1 MFLSIGML
9 KQKYFLA
16 DIFILS
22 AEKQPIKLSW
32 RKIECLLYSTFLLSM
47 FCVLAF
53 AQGKQITGVIKDG
66 TGEPMIGVN
75 VLVKGTTN
83 GTITDFDGKFA
94 ISDVKNS
101 DVLTITYVGYVQQS
115 IPVGNQTTFN
125 IILKEDTETLDE
137 VVVIGYGTVK
147 KRDLTGSVASVSNE
161 TLTANPVSDVSQ
173 ALQGKLAGVSVVS
186 QDGRPG
192 AEVSIRVRGGGSITQ
207 SNDPLFIVDGFPVSS
222 ISDIPADQI
231 ETIDVLKDASST
243 AIYGARGANG
253 VILVTT
259 KGAKTD
265 KLSVTYN
272 GYVQTKAAAKTLD
285 PLSAQDYVK
294 YQWAYADALERTG
307 GAVSA
312 DGVAKYFGLGAA
324 YGNHFADY
332 ANVDV
337 HDWTDDVLRNAIA
350 HTHNLSI
357 SGGSEKTKFVLN
369 VNYLNDEGI
378 KINSGYNRFNTSL
391 KLNQELLKN
400 LKLDVDIRYSED
412 QTTGKESS
420 TNGKGSLL
428 SGAYRWRP
436 IDNPLGDPNA
446 FGGFGLGADNVDA
459 SYGSPVD
466 WTNDVQNIARKQRVR
481 SIAALSWDIIEG
493 LTLRAEVGAGRNW
506 GETKYYESGLTQGHK
521 VAKLTRS
528 EGYNLRNV
536 NTLNYQVQGL
546 SDKHSLSFLLGQET
560 IVSKSNSTEIEGH
573 GYPAGFDFD
582 QAFGMIDQT
591 DKSLAKDKFSNSIGT
606 PDKTVSFFARAN
618 YSLLDRYLLTVTFR
632 ADGSSKFAPNHRWG
646 YFPAGALAWRLSDE
660 SFMEGTRSWLD
671 NLKLRLSYGMA
682 GADNIDAS
690 LWRETWESTTV
701 TFNGQTYSGYK
712 PSGMLSNPDLKWET
726 TISRNIGLDFGFF
739 NNRLSGTIDAYWN
752 TTKDLLMCIPID
764 ETTGYSY
771 QYQNIGQTSNKGI
784 EIALNYDILRTKDF
798 TLGVSATYNYNHNN
812 IDELADN
819 IIAQYGSQWASSAT
833 TPTYDYEFRE
843 GKPVGLIRG
852 YICDGYYTTA
862 DFNYDPAT
870 KTYTL
875 KPGVADL
882 GNQVGN
888 YPSHYNLPEGQKA
901 FPGAVKLRDLDG
913 NGVADTEDV
922 ADLGEITHPH
932 TGGFNLNMTWKDIDF
947 SAGFAWAAGGH
958 VYNVNSLIN
967 MCGNKDTGAGAN
979 KLEFISDCYQIY
991 DIQNGELV
999 PVVEPDALDALN
1011 TGAKYGVPYM
1021 ENGTVL
1027 STFVEDASFL
1037 RLNTLTVGYTFPKA
1051 WTKKIGMQRARVYA
1065 TAGNLFTITGY
1076 SGIDPEV
1083 NADPNKSTT
1092 AANTGNYPLLGM
1104 DYGTYPRARTF
1115 TFGVN
1120 ITF

>member
-1 MFLSIGML
+1 MN
-9 KQKYFLA
+9 
-16 DIFILS
+16 
-22 AEKQPIKLSW
+22 
-32 RKIECLLYSTFLLSM
+32 RLLLLRRVYSTFLLSM

-115 IPVGNQTTFN
+115 IPVGNQTSFN

-337 HDWTDDVLRNAIA
+337 HDWTDDMLRNAIA

-446 FGGFGLGADNVDA
+446 FGGFGLGADNVDT

-506 GETKYYESGLTQGHK
+506 GETKYYENGLTQGHK

-967 MCGNKDTGAGAN
+967 MYGNKDTGAGAN

-991 DIQNGELV
+991 LE
-999 PVVEPDALDALN
+999 
-1011 TGAKYGVPYM
+1011 
-1021 ENGTVL
+1021 
-1027 STFVEDASFL
+1027 F
-1037 RLNTLTVGYTFPKA
+1037 
-1051 WTKKIGMQRARVYA
+1051 
-1065 TAGNLFTITGY
+1065 NL
-1076 SGIDPEV
+1076 
-1083 NADPNKSTT
+1083 
-1092 AANTGNYPLLGM
+1092 
-1104 DYGTYPRARTF
+1104 
-1115 TFGVN
+1115 
-1120 ITF
+1120 

>member
-1 MFLSIGML
+1 MNRLLLL
-9 KQKYFLA
+9 K
-16 DIFILS
+16 
-22 AEKQPIKLSW
+22 
-32 RKIECLLYSTFLLSM
+32 RVYSTFLLSM
-47 FCVLAF
+47 LCVLAF
-53 AQGKQITGVIKDG
+53 AQGKQISVIIKDSA
-66 TGEPMIGVN
+66 GEPMIGVN

-83 GTITDFDGKFA
+83 GTITDFDGKSV
-94 ISDVKNS
+94 IQDVKDS
-101 DVLTITYVGYVQQS
+101 DVLTVTYVGYVSQS
-115 IPVGNQTTFN
+115 IAVGNKSSFN
-125 IILKEDTETLDE
+125 IILKEDTEALDE

-147 KRDLTGSVASVSNE
+147 KRDLTGSVSSVNNE

-222 ISDIPADQI
+222 ISDVPADQI
-231 ETIDVLKDASST
+231 ESIDVLKDASST

-272 GYVQTKAAAKTLD
+272 GYIQTKSAAKTLE
-285 PLSAQDYVK
+285 PLGAQDYVK

-312 DGVAKYFGLGAA
+312 DGVAQYFGLGSA
-324 YGNHFADY
+324 YGNHYADY
-332 ANVDV
+332 ANVGV
-337 HDWTDDVLRNAIA
+337 HDWTDDLLRNAIA

-436 IDNPLGDPNA
+436 IDNPLGDANA
-446 FGGFGLGADNVDA
+446 FGGFGLGADNIDMG
-459 SYGSPVD
+459 YGTPVD
-466 WTNDVQNIARKQRVR
+466 WTNDMQNIARKQRLR
-481 SIAALSWDIIEG
+481 GIAALSWDIIDG
-493 LTLRAEVGAGRNW
+493 LTLRAEVGGGRNW
-506 GETKYYESGLTQGHK
+506 GETKYYENGLTQGHK

-546 SDKHSLSFLLGQET
+546 GDDHDLSFLFGQET

-573 GYPAGFDFD
+573 GYPDGFDFD
-582 QAFGMIDQT
+582 QTFGMIDQT
-591 DKSLAKDKFSNSIGT
+591 DKTLAKDKFSNTIGT

-646 YFPAGALAWRLSDE
+646 YFPAGALAWRISDE
-660 SFMEGTRSWLD
+660 AFMEGTRNWLD

-682 GADNIDAS
+682 GADNIDSS

-701 TFNGQTYSGYK
+701 TFNGQNYSGYK
-712 PSGMLSNPDLKWET
+712 PNGMLSNPDLKWET

-739 NNRLSGTIDAYWN
+739 GNRLSGTIDAYWN

-784 EIALNYDILRTKDF
+784 EIALNYDIVRTKDF
-798 TLGVSATYNYNHNN
+798 TFGISATYNYNHNN

-852 YICDGYYTTA
+852 YICDGFYTTA

-870 KTYTL
+870 QMYTL

-901 FPGAVKLRDLDG
+901 FPGAIKLRDLDG
-913 NGVADTEDV
+913 NGVADTDDV
-922 ADLGEITHPH
+922 TDLGEIAHPH
-932 TGGFNLNMTWKDIDF
+932 TGGVNLNMTWKNIDF
-947 SAGFAWAAGGH
+947 SAGFAWAVGGH

-967 MCGNKDTGAGAN
+967 MYGNKDTGAGAN
-979 KLEFISDCYQIY
+979 KLAFVKDCYQIY

-999 PVVEPDALDALN
+999 PVVDPDALDALN
-1011 TGAKYGVPYM
+1011 AGAKYGVPYM

-1027 STFVEDASFL
+1027 STFVENASFL
-1037 RLNTLTVGYTFPKA
+1037 RLNTLTIGYTFPKA
-1051 WTKKIGMQRARVYA
+1051 WTQKIGMQRARIYA

-1120 ITF
+1120 ISF

>member
-1 MFLSIGML
+1 MNRLLLL
-9 KQKYFLA
+9 K
-16 DIFILS
+16 
-22 AEKQPIKLSW
+22 
-32 RKIECLLYSTFLLSM
+32 RVYSTFLLSM
-47 FCVLAF
+47 LCVLAF
-53 AQGKQITGVIKDG
+53 AQGKQISGIIKDSA
-66 TGEPMIGVN
+66 GEPMIGVN

-83 GTITDFDGKFA
+83 GTITDFDGKFV
-94 ISDVKNS
+94 IQDVKDS
-101 DVLTITYVGYVQQS
+101 DVLTVTYVGYVSQS
-115 IPVGNQTTFN
+115 IAVGNKSSFN
-125 IILKEDTETLDE
+125 IILKEDTEALDE

-147 KRDLTGSVASVSNE
+147 KRDLTGSVSSVNNE

-222 ISDIPADQI
+222 ISDVPADQI
-231 ETIDVLKDASST
+231 ESIDVLKDASST

-265 KLSVTYN
+265 RLSVTYN
-272 GYVQTKAAAKTLD
+272 GYIQTKSAAKTLE
-285 PLSAQDYVK
+285 PLGAQDYVK

-312 DGVAKYFGLGAA
+312 DGVAQYFGLGSA
-324 YGNHFADY
+324 YGNHYADY
-332 ANVDV
+332 ANVGV
-337 HDWTDDVLRNAIA
+337 HDWTDDLLRNAIA

-436 IDNPLGDPNA
+436 IDNPLGDANA
-446 FGGFGLGADNVDA
+446 FGGFGLGADNIDMG
-459 SYGSPVD
+459 YGTPVD
-466 WTNDVQNIARKQRVR
+466 WTNDMQNIARKQRLR
-481 SIAALSWDIIEG
+481 GIAALSWDIIDG
-493 LTLRAEVGAGRNW
+493 LTLRAEVGGGRNW
-506 GETKYYESGLTQGHK
+506 GETKYYENGLTQGHK

-546 SDKHSLSFLLGQET
+546 GDDHDLSFLLGQET

-573 GYPAGFDFD
+573 GYPDGFDFD
-582 QAFGMIDQT
+582 QTFGMIDQT
-591 DKSLAKDKFSNSIGT
+591 DKTLAKDKFSNTIGT

-646 YFPAGALAWRLSDE
+646 YFPAGALAWRISDE
-660 SFMEGTRSWLD
+660 AFMEGTRNWLD

-682 GADNIDAS
+682 GADNIDSS

-701 TFNGQTYSGYK
+701 TFNGQNYSGYK
-712 PSGMLSNPDLKWET
+712 PNGMLSNPDLKWET

-739 NNRLSGTIDAYWN
+739 SNRLSGTIDAYWN

-784 EIALNYDILRTKDF
+784 EIALNYDIVRTKDF
-798 TLGVSATYNYNHNN
+798 TFGISATYNYNHNN

-852 YICDGYYTTA
+852 YICDGFYTTA

-870 KTYTL
+870 QMYTL

-901 FPGAVKLRDLDG
+901 FPGAIKLRDLDG
-913 NGVADTEDV
+913 NGVADTDDV
-922 ADLGEITHPH
+922 TDLGEIAHPH
-932 TGGFNLNMTWKDIDF
+932 TGGVNLNMTWKNIDF

-967 MCGNKDTGAGAN
+967 MYGNKDTGAGAN
-979 KLEFISDCYQIY
+979 KLAFVKDCYQIY

-999 PVVEPDALDALN
+999 PVVDPDALDALN
-1011 TGAKYGVPYM
+1011 AGAKYGVPYM

-1027 STFVEDASFL
+1027 STFVENASFL
-1037 RLNTLTVGYTFPKA
+1037 RLNTLTIGYTFPKA
-1051 WTKKIGMQRARVYA
+1051 WTQKIGMQRARIYA

-1092 AANTGNYPLLGM
+1092 AANTGYVSNFIM
-1104 DYGTYPRARTF
+1104 
-1115 TFGVN
+1115 
-1120 ITF
+1120 

>member
-1 MFLSIGML
+1 MN
-9 KQKYFLA
+9 
-16 DIFILS
+16 
-22 AEKQPIKLSW
+22 
-32 RKIECLLYSTFLLSM
+32 RLLLLRRVYSTFLLSM

-53 AQGKQITGVIKDG
+53 AQGKQIIGVIKDG

-173 ALQGKLAGVSVVS
+173 ALQGKLAGVSVTS

-294 YQWAYADALERTG
+294 YQWAYADALSG
-307 GAVSA
+307 NG

-337 HDWTDDVLRNAIA
+337 HDWTDDMLRNAIA

-446 FGGFGLGADNVDA
+446 LSGFAMGADNIDA
-459 SYGSPVD
+459 AYGSPVD

-506 GETKYYESGLTQGHK
+506 GETKYYENGLTQGHK

-632 ADGSSKFAPNHRWG
+632 ADGSSRFAPNHRWG

-819 IIAQYGSQWASSAT
+819 IIAQYGSQWASNST

-843 GKPVGLIRG
+843 GKSVGLIRG

-870 KTYTL
+870 QMYTL

-882 GNQVGN
+882 GTQVGN
-888 YPSHYNLPEGQKA
+888 YPNHYNLPEGQVA
-901 FPGAVKLRDLDG
+901 FPGAIKLRDLDG
-913 NGVADTEDV
+913 NGVAGTEDV

-967 MCGNKDTGAGAN
+967 MYGQKDIALGAN

-999 PVVEPDALDALN
+999 RVVEPDALDALN

-1037 RLNTLTVGYTFPKA
+1037 RLNTLTIGYTFPKA

>member
-1 MFLSIGML
+1 MN
-9 KQKYFLA
+9 
-16 DIFILS
+16 
-22 AEKQPIKLSW
+22 
-32 RKIECLLYSTFLLSM
+32 RLLLLRRVYSTFLLSM

-115 IPVGNQTTFN
+115 IPVGNQTSFN

-337 HDWTDDVLRNAIA
+337 HDWTDDMLRNAIA

-446 FGGFGLGADNVDA
+446 FGGFGLGADNVDT

-506 GETKYYESGLTQGHK
+506 GETKYYENGLTQGHK

-913 NGVADTEDV
+913 NGNGVADTEDV

-947 SAGFAWAAGGH
+947 SAGFAWAVGGH

-967 MCGNKDTGAGAN
+967 MYGNKDTGAGAN

>member
-1 MFLSIGML
+1 MN
-9 KQKYFLA
+9 
-16 DIFILS
+16 
-22 AEKQPIKLSW
+22 
-32 RKIECLLYSTFLLSM
+32 RLLLLRRVYSTFLLSM

-294 YQWAYADALERTG
+294 YQWAYADALSG
-307 GAVSA
+307 NG

-337 HDWTDDVLRNAIA
+337 HDWTDDMLRNAIA

-446 FGGFGLGADNVDA
+446 LSGFAMGADNIDA
-459 SYGSPVD
+459 AYGSPVD

-506 GETKYYESGLTQGHK
+506 GETKYYENGLTQGHK

-632 ADGSSKFAPNHRWG
+632 TDGSSKFAPNHRWG

-819 IIAQYGSQWASSAT
+819 IIAQYGSQWASNST

-843 GKPVGLIRG
+843 GKSVGLIRG

-870 KTYTL
+870 QMYTL

-882 GNQVGN
+882 GTQVGN
-888 YPSHYNLPEGQKA
+888 YPNHYNLPEGQVA
-901 FPGAVKLRDLDG
+901 FPGAIKLRDLDG
-913 NGVADTEDV
+913 NGVAGTEDV

-967 MCGNKDTGAGAN
+967 MYGQKDIALGAN

-999 PVVEPDALDALN
+999 RVVEPDALDALN

-1037 RLNTLTVGYTFPKA
+1037 RLNTLTIGYTFPKA

>member
-1 MFLSIGML
+1 MN
-9 KQKYFLA
+9 
-16 DIFILS
+16 
-22 AEKQPIKLSW
+22 
-32 RKIECLLYSTFLLSM
+32 RLLLLRRVYSTFLLSM

-115 IPVGNQTTFN
+115 IPVGNQTSFN

-173 ALQGKLAGVSVVS
+173 ALQGKLAGVSVTS

-294 YQWAYADALERTG
+294 YQWAYADALSG
-307 GAVSA
+307 NG

-337 HDWTDDVLRNAIA
+337 HDWTDDMLRNAIA

-967 MCGNKDTGAGAN
+967 MYGNKDTGAGAN

>member
-1 MFLSIGML
+1 
-9 KQKYFLA
+9 
-16 DIFILS
+16 
-22 AEKQPIKLSW
+22 
-32 RKIECLLYSTFLLSM
+32 M

-115 IPVGNQTTFN
+115 IPVGNQTSFN

-294 YQWAYADALERTG
+294 YQWAYADALSG
-307 GAVSA
+307 NG

-337 HDWTDDVLRNAIA
+337 HDWTDDMLRNAIA

-446 FGGFGLGADNVDA
+446 LSGFAMGADNIDA
-459 SYGSPVD
+459 AYGSPVD

-506 GETKYYESGLTQGHK
+506 GETKYYENGLTQGHK

-819 IIAQYGSQWASSAT
+819 IIAQYGSQWASNST

-843 GKPVGLIRG
+843 GKSVGLIRG

-870 KTYTL
+870 QMYTL

-882 GNQVGN
+882 GTQVGN
-888 YPSHYNLPEGQKA
+888 YPNHYNLPEGQVA
-901 FPGAVKLRDLDG
+901 FPGAIKLRDLDG
-913 NGVADTEDV
+913 NGVAGTEDV

-967 MCGNKDTGAGAN
+967 MYGQKDIALGAN

-999 PVVEPDALDALN
+999 RVVEPDALDALN

-1037 RLNTLTVGYTFPKA
+1037 RLNTLTIGYTFPKA

>member
-1 MFLSIGML
+1 MN
-9 KQKYFLA
+9 
-16 DIFILS
+16 
-22 AEKQPIKLSW
+22 
-32 RKIECLLYSTFLLSM
+32 RLLLLRRVYSTFLLSM

-967 MCGNKDTGAGAN
+967 MYGNKDTV
-979 KLEFISDCYQIY
+979 Q
-991 DIQNGELV
+991 V
-999 PVVEPDALDALN
+999 PINWSSSAIVIKSMIFRMVNWFLLLN
-1011 TGAKYGVPYM
+1011 RM
-1021 ENGTVL
+1021 H
-1027 STFVEDASFL
+1027 
-1037 RLNTLTVGYTFPKA
+1037 
-1051 WTKKIGMQRARVYA
+1051 WMH
-1065 TAGNLFTITGY
+1065 
-1076 SGIDPEV
+1076 
-1083 NADPNKSTT
+1083 
-1092 AANTGNYPLLGM
+1092 
-1104 DYGTYPRARTF
+1104 
-1115 TFGVN
+1115 
-1120 ITF
+1120 

>member
-1 MFLSIGML
+1 MN
-9 KQKYFLA
+9 
-16 DIFILS
+16 
-22 AEKQPIKLSW
+22 
-32 RKIECLLYSTFLLSM
+32 RLLLLRRVYSTFLLSM

-115 IPVGNQTTFN
+115 IPVGNQTSFN

-337 HDWTDDVLRNAIA
+337 HDWTDDMLRNAIA

-357 SGGSEKTKFVLN
+357 SGGSETKFVLN

-446 FGGFGLGADNVDA
+446 FGGFGLGADNVDT

-506 GETKYYESGLTQGHK
+506 GETKYYENGLTQGHK

-967 MCGNKDTGAGAN
+967 MYGNKDTGAGAN

>member
-1 MFLSIGML
+1 MN
-9 KQKYFLA
+9 
-16 DIFILS
+16 
-22 AEKQPIKLSW
+22 
-32 RKIECLLYSTFLLSM
+32 RLLLLRRVYSTFLLSM

-115 IPVGNQTTFN
+115 IPVGNQTSFN

-337 HDWTDDVLRNAIA
+337 HDWTDDMLRNAIA

-446 FGGFGLGADNVDA
+446 FGGFGLGADNVDT

-506 GETKYYESGLTQGHK
+506 GETKYYENGLTQGHK

-967 MCGNKDTGAGAN
+967 MYGNKDTGAGAVS
-979 KLEFISDCYQIY
+979 IRT
-991 DIQNGELV
+991 
-999 PVVEPDALDALN
+999 N
-1011 TGAKYGVPYM
+1011 T
-1021 ENGTVL
+1021 
-1027 STFVEDASFL
+1027 SF
-1037 RLNTLTVGYTFPKA
+1037 TL
-1051 WTKKIGMQRARVYA
+1051 
-1065 TAGNLFTITGY
+1065 
-1076 SGIDPEV
+1076 
-1083 NADPNKSTT
+1083 
-1092 AANTGNYPLLGM
+1092 
-1104 DYGTYPRARTF
+1104 
-1115 TFGVN
+1115 
-1120 ITF
+1120 

>member
-1 MFLSIGML
+1 MN
-9 KQKYFLA
+9 
-16 DIFILS
+16 
-22 AEKQPIKLSW
+22 
-32 RKIECLLYSTFLLSM
+32 RLLLLRRVYSTFLLSM

-115 IPVGNQTTFN
+115 IPVGNQTSFN

-337 HDWTDDVLRNAIA
+337 HDWTDDMLRNAIA

-446 FGGFGLGADNVDA
+446 FGGFGLGADNVDT

-506 GETKYYESGLTQGHK
+506 GETKYYENGLTQGHK

-798 TLGVSATYNYNHNN
+798 TLGVSAAYNYNHNN

-967 MCGNKDTGAGAN
+967 MYGNKDTGAGAN

>member
-1 MFLSIGML
+1 MN
-9 KQKYFLA
+9 
-16 DIFILS
+16 
-22 AEKQPIKLSW
+22 
-32 RKIECLLYSTFLLSM
+32 RLLLLRRVYSTFLLSM

-115 IPVGNQTTFN
+115 IPVGNQTSFN

-294 YQWAYADALERTG
+294 YQWAYADALSG
-307 GAVSA
+307 NS

-337 HDWTDDVLRNAIA
+337 HDWTDDMLRNAIA
-350 HTHNLSI
+350 HTHNLSV

-446 FGGFGLGADNVDA
+446 FGGFGLGADNVDT

-506 GETKYYESGLTQGHK
+506 GETKYYENGLTQGHK

-819 IIAQYGSQWASSAT
+819 IIAQYGSQWASNST

-843 GKPVGLIRG
+843 GKSVGLIRG

-870 KTYTL
+870 QMYTL

-882 GNQVGN
+882 GTQVGN
-888 YPSHYNLPEGQKA
+888 YPNHYNLPEGQVA
-901 FPGAVKLRDLDG
+901 FPGAIKLRDLDG
-913 NGVADTEDV
+913 NGVAGTEDV

-967 MCGNKDTGAGAN
+967 MYGNKDTGAGAN

>member
-1 MFLSIGML
+1 MN
-9 KQKYFLA
+9 
-16 DIFILS
+16 
-22 AEKQPIKLSW
+22 
-32 RKIECLLYSTFLLSM
+32 RLLLLRRVYSTFLLSM

-115 IPVGNQTTFN
+115 IPVGNQTSFN

-337 HDWTDDVLRNAIA
+337 HDWTDDMLRNAIA

-446 FGGFGLGADNVDA
+446 FGGFGLGADNVDT

-506 GETKYYESGLTQGHK
+506 GETKYYENGLTQGHK

-701 TFNGQTYSGYK
+701 TFNGQTYR
-712 PSGMLSNPDLKWET
+712 
-726 TISRNIGLDFGFF
+726 I
-739 NNRLSGTIDAYWN
+739 
-752 TTKDLLMCIPID
+752 
-764 ETTGYSY
+764 
-771 QYQNIGQTSNKGI
+771 
-784 EIALNYDILRTKDF
+784 
-798 TLGVSATYNYNHNN
+798 
-812 IDELADN
+812 
-819 IIAQYGSQWASSAT
+819 
-833 TPTYDYEFRE
+833 
-843 GKPVGLIRG
+843 
-852 YICDGYYTTA
+852 
-862 DFNYDPAT
+862 
-870 KTYTL
+870 
-875 KPGVADL
+875 
-882 GNQVGN
+882 
-888 YPSHYNLPEGQKA
+888 
-901 FPGAVKLRDLDG
+901 
-913 NGVADTEDV
+913 
-922 ADLGEITHPH
+922 
-932 TGGFNLNMTWKDIDF
+932 
-947 SAGFAWAAGGH
+947 
-958 VYNVNSLIN
+958 
-967 MCGNKDTGAGAN
+967 
-979 KLEFISDCYQIY
+979 
-991 DIQNGELV
+991 
-999 PVVEPDALDALN
+999 
-1011 TGAKYGVPYM
+1011 
-1021 ENGTVL
+1021 
-1027 STFVEDASFL
+1027 
-1037 RLNTLTVGYTFPKA
+1037 
-1051 WTKKIGMQRARVYA
+1051 
-1065 TAGNLFTITGY
+1065 
-1076 SGIDPEV
+1076 
-1083 NADPNKSTT
+1083 
-1092 AANTGNYPLLGM
+1092 
-1104 DYGTYPRARTF
+1104 
-1115 TFGVN
+1115 
-1120 ITF
+1120 

>member
-1 MFLSIGML
+1 MN
-9 KQKYFLA
+9 
-16 DIFILS
+16 
-22 AEKQPIKLSW
+22 
-32 RKIECLLYSTFLLSM
+32 RLLLLRRVYSTFLLSM

-101 DVLTITYVGYVQQS
+101 DVLTITYVGYVTQS
-115 IPVGNQTTFN
+115 IPVGNQTSFN

-272 GYVQTKAAAKTLD
+272 GYVQTKAAAKTLT
-285 PLSAQDYVK
+285 PMSAQDYVK
-294 YQWAYADALERTG
+294 YQWAYADALSG
-307 GAVSA
+307 NG

-337 HDWTDDVLRNAIA
+337 HDWTDDMLRNAIA

-446 FGGFGLGADNVDA
+446 LSGFAMGADNIDA
-459 SYGSPVD
+459 AYGSPVD

-506 GETKYYESGLTQGHK
+506 GETKYYENGLTNGHK

-546 SDKHSLSFLLGQET
+546 SDKHSLSFLLGQES

-739 NNRLSGTIDAYWN
+739 NNRLSGTIDVYWN

-819 IIAQYGSQWASSAT
+819 IIAQYGSQWASNST

-843 GKPVGLIRG
+843 GKSVGLIRG
-852 YICDGYYTTA
+852 YVCDGYYTTA

-870 KTYTL
+870 QMYTL

-882 GNQVGN
+882 GTQVGSYYN
-888 YPSHYNLPEGQKA
+888 HYNLPEGQVA
-901 FPGAVKLRDLDG
+901 FPGAIKLRDLDG
-913 NGVADTEDV
+913 NGIAGTEDV
-922 ADLGEITHPH
+922 TDLGEITHPH

-967 MCGNKDTGAGAN
+967 MYGQKDIALGAN

-999 PVVEPDALDALN
+999 PVVDPDALDALN
-1011 TGAKYGVPYM
+1011 AGAKYGVPYM

-1083 NADPNKSTT
+1083 NADPEKSTT
-1092 AANTGNYPLLGM
+1092 SANTGKYPLLGM

-1120 ITF
+1120 IAF

>member
-1 MFLSIGML
+1 MN
-9 KQKYFLA
+9 
-16 DIFILS
+16 
-22 AEKQPIKLSW
+22 
-32 RKIECLLYSTFLLSM
+32 RLLLLRRVYSTFLLSM

-115 IPVGNQTTFN
+115 IPVGNQTSFN

-173 ALQGKLAGVSVVS
+173 ALQGKLVGVSVTS

-294 YQWAYADALERTG
+294 YQWAYADALSG
-307 GAVSA
+307 NG

-337 HDWTDDVLRNAIA
+337 HDWTDDMLRNAIA

-446 FGGFGLGADNVDA
+446 LSGFAMGADNIDA
-459 SYGSPVD
+459 AYGSPVD

-506 GETKYYESGLTQGHK
+506 GETKYYENGLTQGHK

-819 IIAQYGSQWASSAT
+819 IIAQYGSQWASNST

-843 GKPVGLIRG
+843 GKSVGLIRG

-870 KTYTL
+870 QMYTL

-882 GNQVGN
+882 GTQVGN
-888 YPSHYNLPEGQKA
+888 YPNHYNLPEGQVA
-901 FPGAVKLRDLDG
+901 FPGAIKLRDLDG
-913 NGVADTEDV
+913 NGVAGTEDV

-967 MCGNKDTGAGAN
+967 MYGQKDIALGAN

-999 PVVEPDALDALN
+999 RVVEPDALDALN

-1037 RLNTLTVGYTFPKA
+1037 RLNTLTIGYTFPKA

>member
-1 MFLSIGML
+1 MNRLLLL
-9 KQKYFLA
+9 K
-16 DIFILS
+16 
-22 AEKQPIKLSW
+22 
-32 RKIECLLYSTFLLSM
+32 RVYSTFLLSM
-47 FCVLAF
+47 LCVLAF
-53 AQGKQITGVIKDG
+53 AQGKQISGIIKDSA
-66 TGEPMIGVN
+66 GEPMIGVN

-83 GTITDFDGKFA
+83 GTITDFDGKFV
-94 ISDVKNS
+94 IQDVKDS
-101 DVLTITYVGYVQQS
+101 DVLTVTYVGYVSQS
-115 IPVGNQTTFN
+115 IAVGNKSSFN
-125 IILKEDTETLDE
+125 IILKEDTEALDE

-147 KRDLTGSVASVSNE
+147 KRDLTGSVSSVNNE

-222 ISDIPADQI
+222 ISDVPADQI
-231 ETIDVLKDASST
+231 ESIDVLKDASST

-272 GYVQTKAAAKTLD
+272 GYIQTKSAAKTLE
-285 PLSAQDYVK
+285 PLGAQDYVK

-312 DGVAKYFGLGAA
+312 DGVAQYFGLGSA
-324 YGNHFADY
+324 YGNHYADY
-332 ANVDV
+332 ANVGV
-337 HDWTDDVLRNAIA
+337 HDWTDDLLRNAIA

-436 IDNPLGDPNA
+436 IDNPLGDANA
-446 FGGFGLGADNVDA
+446 FGGFGLGADNIDIG
-459 SYGSPVD
+459 YGTPVD
-466 WTNDVQNIARKQRVR
+466 WTNDMQNIARKQRLR
-481 SIAALSWDIIEG
+481 GIAALSWDIIDG
-493 LTLRAEVGAGRNW
+493 LTLRAEVGGGRNW
-506 GETKYYESGLTQGHK
+506 GETKYYENGLTQGHK

-546 SDKHSLSFLLGQET
+546 GDDHDLSFLLGQET

-573 GYPAGFDFD
+573 GYPDGFDFD
-582 QAFGMIDQT
+582 QTFGMIDQT
-591 DKSLAKDKFSNSIGT
+591 DKTLAKDKFSNTIGT

-646 YFPAGALAWRLSDE
+646 YFPAGALAWRISDE
-660 SFMEGTRSWLD
+660 AFMEGTRNWLD

-682 GADNIDAS
+682 GADNIDSS

-701 TFNGQTYSGYK
+701 TFNGQNYSGYK
-712 PSGMLSNPDLKWET
+712 PNGMLSNPDLKWET

-739 NNRLSGTIDAYWN
+739 GNRLSGTIDAYWN

-784 EIALNYDILRTKDF
+784 EIALNYDIVRTKDF
-798 TLGVSATYNYNHNN
+798 TFGISATYNYNHNN

-852 YICDGYYTTA
+852 YICDGFYTTA

-870 KTYTL
+870 QMYTL

-901 FPGAVKLRDLDG
+901 FPGAIKLRDLDG
-913 NGVADTEDV
+913 NGVADTDDV
-922 ADLGEITHPH
+922 TDLGEIAHPH
-932 TGGFNLNMTWKDIDF
+932 TGGVNLNMTWKNIDF

-967 MCGNKDTGAGAN
+967 MYGNKDTGAGAN
-979 KLEFISDCYQIY
+979 KLAFVKDCYQIY

-999 PVVEPDALDALN
+999 PVVDPDALDALN
-1011 TGAKYGVPYM
+1011 AGAKYGVPYM

-1027 STFVEDASFL
+1027 STFVENASFL
-1037 RLNTLTVGYTFPKA
+1037 RLNTLTIGYTFPKA
-1051 WTKKIGMQRARVYA
+1051 WTQKIGMQRARIYA

-1120 ITF
+1120 ISF

>member
-1 MFLSIGML
+1 MN
-9 KQKYFLA
+9 
-16 DIFILS
+16 
-22 AEKQPIKLSW
+22 
-32 RKIECLLYSTFLLSM
+32 RLLLLRRVYSTFLLSM

-115 IPVGNQTTFN
+115 IPVGNQTSFN

-332 ANVDV
+332 ANVGV
-337 HDWTDDVLRNAIA
+337 HDWTDDMLRNAIA

-446 FGGFGLGADNVDA
+446 FGGFGLGADNVDT

-506 GETKYYESGLTQGHK
+506 GETKYYENGLTQGHK

-712 PSGMLSNPDLKWET
+712 PNGMLSNPDLKWET

-901 FPGAVKLRDLDG
+901 FPGAVKLRDLG

-967 MCGNKDTGAGAN
+967 MYGNKDTGAGAN

>member
-1 MFLSIGML
+1 MN
-9 KQKYFLA
+9 
-16 DIFILS
+16 
-22 AEKQPIKLSW
+22 
-32 RKIECLLYSTFLLSM
+32 RLLLLRRVYSTFLLSM

-53 AQGKQITGVIKDG
+53 AQGKQITGVIKDS

-101 DVLTITYVGYVQQS
+101 DVLTITYVGYVTQS
-115 IPVGNQTTFN
+115 IPVGNQTSFN

-147 KRDLTGSVASVSNE
+147 KRDLTGSVASVNNE
-161 TLTANPVSDVSQ
+161 TLTSNPVSDVSQ

-272 GYVQTKAAAKTLD
+272 GYVQTKAAAKTLT
-285 PLSAQDYVK
+285 PMSAQDYVK
-294 YQWAYADALERTG
+294 YQWAYADALSG
-307 GAVSA
+307 NG

-337 HDWTDDVLRNAIA
+337 HDWTDDMLRNAIA

-446 FGGFGLGADNVDA
+446 FGGFGLGADNVDT

-506 GETKYYESGLTQGHK
+506 GETKYYENGLTQGHK

-546 SDKHSLSFLLGQET
+546 SDKHSLSFLLGQES

-739 NNRLSGTIDAYWN
+739 NNRLSGTIDVYWN

-819 IIAQYGSQWASSAT
+819 IIAQYGSQWASNST

-843 GKPVGLIRG
+843 GKSVGLIRG
-852 YICDGYYTTA
+852 YVCDGYYTTA

-870 KTYTL
+870 QMYTL

-882 GNQVGN
+882 GTQVGSYYN
-888 YPSHYNLPEGQKA
+888 HYNLPEGQVA
-901 FPGAVKLRDLDG
+901 FPGAIKLRDLDG
-913 NGVADTEDV
+913 NGIAGTEDV
-922 ADLGEITHPH
+922 TDLGEITHPH

-967 MCGNKDTGAGAN
+967 MYGNKDTGAGAN

-1051 WTKKIGMQRARVYA
+1051 WTKKVGMQRVRVYA

-1083 NADPNKSTT
+1083 NADPEKSTT
-1092 AANTGNYPLLGM
+1092 SANTGKYPLLGM

-1120 ITF
+1120 IAF

>member
-1 MFLSIGML
+1 MNRLV
-9 KQKYFLA
+9 
-16 DIFILS
+16 
-22 AEKQPIKLSW
+22 
-32 RKIECLLYSTFLLSM
+32 LLRRVYSTFLLSM

-324 YGNHFADY
+324 YGNHFVDY

-506 GETKYYESGLTQGHK
+506 GETKYYENGLTQGHK

-967 MCGNKDTGAGAN
+967 MYGNKDTGAGAN

>member
-1 MFLSIGML
+1 MN
-9 KQKYFLA
+9 
-16 DIFILS
+16 
-22 AEKQPIKLSW
+22 
-32 RKIECLLYSTFLLSM
+32 RLLLLRRVYSTFLLSM

-115 IPVGNQTTFN
+115 IPVGNQTSFN

-173 ALQGKLAGVSVVS
+173 ALQGKLAGVSVTS

-294 YQWAYADALERTG
+294 YQWAYADALSG
-307 GAVSA
+307 NG

-337 HDWTDDVLRNAIA
+337 HDWTDDMLRNAIA

-446 FGGFGLGADNVDA
+446 LSGFAMGADNIDA
-459 SYGSPVD
+459 AYGSPVD

-506 GETKYYESGLTQGHK
+506 GETKYYENGLTQGHK

-819 IIAQYGSQWASSAT
+819 IIAQYGSQWASNST

-843 GKPVGLIRG
+843 GKSVGLIRG

-870 KTYTL
+870 QMYTL

-882 GNQVGN
+882 GTQVGN
-888 YPSHYNLPEGQKA
+888 YPNHYNLPEGQVA
-901 FPGAVKLRDLDG
+901 FPGAIKLRDLDG
-913 NGVADTEDV
+913 NGVAGTEDV

-932 TGGFNLNMTWKDIDF
+932 TGGFNLNMTWKDIDL
-947 SAGFAWAAGGH
+947 SAGFAWAAGGN

-967 MCGNKDTGAGAN
+967 MYGQKDIALGAN

-999 PVVEPDALDALN
+999 RVVEPDALDALN

-1037 RLNTLTVGYTFPKA
+1037 RLNTLTIGYTFPKA

>member
-1 MFLSIGML
+1 MNRLLLL
-9 KQKYFLA
+9 K
-16 DIFILS
+16 
-22 AEKQPIKLSW
+22 
-32 RKIECLLYSTFLLSM
+32 RVYSTFLLSM
-47 FCVLAF
+47 LCVLAF
-53 AQGKQITGVIKDG
+53 AQGKQISGIIKDSA
-66 TGEPMIGVN
+66 GEPMIGVN

-83 GTITDFDGKFA
+83 GTITDFDGKFV
-94 ISDVKNS
+94 IQDVKDS
-101 DVLTITYVGYVQQS
+101 DVLTVTYVGYVSQS
-115 IPVGNQTTFN
+115 IAVGNKSSFN
-125 IILKEDTETLDE
+125 IILKEDTEALDE

-147 KRDLTGSVASVSNE
+147 KRDLTGSVSSVNNE

-222 ISDIPADQI
+222 ISDVPADQI
-231 ETIDVLKDASST
+231 ESIDVLKDASST

-265 KLSVTYN
+265 RLSVTYN
-272 GYVQTKAAAKTLD
+272 GYIQTKSAAKTLE
-285 PLSAQDYVK
+285 PLGAQDYVK

-312 DGVAKYFGLGAA
+312 DGVAQYFGLGSA
-324 YGNHFADY
+324 YGNHYADY
-332 ANVDV
+332 ANVGV
-337 HDWTDDVLRNAIA
+337 HDWTDDLLRNAIA

-436 IDNPLGDPNA
+436 IDNPLGDANA
-446 FGGFGLGADNVDA
+446 FGGFGLGADNIDMG
-459 SYGSPVD
+459 YGTPVD
-466 WTNDVQNIARKQRVR
+466 WTNDMQNIARKQRLR
-481 SIAALSWDIIEG
+481 GIAALSWDIIDG
-493 LTLRAEVGAGRNW
+493 LTLRAEVGGGRNW
-506 GETKYYESGLTQGHK
+506 GETKYYENGLTQGHK

-546 SDKHSLSFLLGQET
+546 GDDHDLSFLLGQET

-573 GYPAGFDFD
+573 GYPDGFDFD
-582 QAFGMIDQT
+582 QTFGMIDQT
-591 DKSLAKDKFSNSIGT
+591 DKTLAKDKFSNTIGT

-646 YFPAGALAWRLSDE
+646 YFPAGALAWRISDE
-660 SFMEGTRSWLD
+660 AFMEGTRNWLD

-682 GADNIDAS
+682 GADNIDSS

-701 TFNGQTYSGYK
+701 TFNGQNYSGYK
-712 PSGMLSNPDLKWET
+712 PNGMLSNPDLKWET

-739 NNRLSGTIDAYWN
+739 GNRLSGTIDAYWN

-784 EIALNYDILRTKDF
+784 EIALNYDIVRTKDF
-798 TLGVSATYNYNHNN
+798 TFGISATYNYNHNN

-819 IIAQYGSQWASSAT
+819 IIAQYGSQWASTST
-833 TPTYDYEFRE
+833 TPNYDYEFRE

-852 YICDGYYTTA
+852 YICDGFYTTA

-870 KTYTL
+870 QMYTL

-901 FPGAVKLRDLDG
+901 FPGAIKLRDLDG
-913 NGVADTEDV
+913 NGVADTDDV

-932 TGGFNLNMTWKDIDF
+932 TGGVNLNMTWKNIDF

-967 MCGNKDTGAGAN
+967 MYGNKDTGAGAN
-979 KLEFISDCYQIY
+979 KLAFVKDCYQIY

-999 PVVEPDALDALN
+999 PVVDPDALDALN
-1011 TGAKYGVPYM
+1011 AGAKYGVPYM

-1037 RLNTLTVGYTFPKA
+1037 RLNTLTIGYTFPKA
-1051 WTKKIGMQRARVYA
+1051 WTQKIGMQRARIYA

-1083 NADPNKSTT
+1083 NADPEKSTT
-1092 AANTGNYPLLGM
+1092 YANTGNYPLLGM

-1120 ITF
+1120 IAF

>member
-1 MFLSIGML
+1 MN
-9 KQKYFLA
+9 
-16 DIFILS
+16 
-22 AEKQPIKLSW
+22 
-32 RKIECLLYSTFLLSM
+32 RLLLLRRVYSTFLLSM

-332 ANVDV
+332 ANVGV

-560 IVSKSNSTEIEGH
+560 IVSKITNSTEIEGH

-967 MCGNKDTGAGAN
+967 MYGNKDTGAGAN

>member
-1 MFLSIGML
+1 
-9 KQKYFLA
+9 
-16 DIFILS
+16 
-22 AEKQPIKLSW
+22 
-32 RKIECLLYSTFLLSM
+32 M

-294 YQWAYADALERTG
+294 YQWAYADALSG
-307 GAVSA
+307 NG

-337 HDWTDDVLRNAIA
+337 HDWTDDMLRNAIA

-446 FGGFGLGADNVDA
+446 LSGFAMGADNIDA
-459 SYGSPVD
+459 AYGSPVD

-506 GETKYYESGLTQGHK
+506 GETKYYENGLTQGHK

-819 IIAQYGSQWASSAT
+819 IIAQYGSQWASNST

-843 GKPVGLIRG
+843 GKSVGLIRG

-870 KTYTL
+870 QMYTL

-882 GNQVGN
+882 GTQVGN
-888 YPSHYNLPEGQKA
+888 YPNHYNLPEGQVA
-901 FPGAVKLRDLDG
+901 FPGAIKLRDLDG
-913 NGVADTEDV
+913 NGVAGTEDV

-967 MCGNKDTGAGAN
+967 MYGQKDIALGAN

-999 PVVEPDALDALN
+999 RVVEPDALDALN

-1037 RLNTLTVGYTFPKA
+1037 RLNTLTIGYTFPKA

>member
-1 MFLSIGML
+1 MN
-9 KQKYFLA
+9 
-16 DIFILS
+16 
-22 AEKQPIKLSW
+22 
-32 RKIECLLYSTFLLSM
+32 RLLLLRRVYSTFLLSM

-115 IPVGNQTTFN
+115 IPVGNQTSFN

-337 HDWTDDVLRNAIA
+337 HDWTDDMLRNAIA

-446 FGGFGLGADNVDA
+446 FGGFGLGADNVDT

-506 GETKYYESGLTQGHK
+506 GETKYYENGLTQGHK

-819 IIAQYGSQWASSAT
+819 IIAQYGSQWASNAT

-967 MCGNKDTGAGAN
+967 MYGNKDTGAGAN

-1011 TGAKYGVPYM
+1011 TVLNMVFLIWK
-1021 ENGTVL
+1021 TVQFYL
-1027 STFVEDASFL
+1027 H
-1037 RLNTLTVGYTFPKA
+1037 
-1051 WTKKIGMQRARVYA
+1051 
-1065 TAGNLFTITGY
+1065 
-1076 SGIDPEV
+1076 
-1083 NADPNKSTT
+1083 
-1092 AANTGNYPLLGM
+1092 LLKM
-1104 DYGTYPRARTF
+1104 LHSY
-1115 TFGVN
+1115 V
-1120 ITF
+1120 

>member
-1 MFLSIGML
+1 MN
-9 KQKYFLA
+9 
-16 DIFILS
+16 
-22 AEKQPIKLSW
+22 
-32 RKIECLLYSTFLLSM
+32 RLLLLRRVYSTFLLSM

-115 IPVGNQTTFN
+115 IPVGNQTSFN

-173 ALQGKLAGVSVVS
+173 ALQGKLAGVSVTS

-285 PLSAQDYVK
+285 PLSVQDYVK
-294 YQWAYADALERTG
+294 YQWAYADALSG
-307 GAVSA
+307 NG

-337 HDWTDDVLRNAIA
+337 HDWTDDMLRNAIA

-446 FGGFGLGADNVDA
+446 LSGFAMGADNIDA
-459 SYGSPVD
+459 AYGSPVD

-506 GETKYYESGLTQGHK
+506 GETKYYENGLTQGHK

-819 IIAQYGSQWASSAT
+819 IIAQYGSQWASNST

-843 GKPVGLIRG
+843 GKSVGLIRG

-870 KTYTL
+870 QMYTL

-882 GNQVGN
+882 GTQVGN
-888 YPSHYNLPEGQKA
+888 YPNHYNLPEGQVA
-901 FPGAVKLRDLDG
+901 FPGAIKLRDLDG
-913 NGVADTEDV
+913 NGVAGTEDV

-967 MCGNKDTGAGAN
+967 MYGQKDIALGAN

-999 PVVEPDALDALN
+999 RVVEPDALDALN

-1037 RLNTLTVGYTFPKA
+1037 RLNTLTIGYTFPKA

>member
-1 MFLSIGML
+1 MN
-9 KQKYFLA
+9 
-16 DIFILS
+16 
-22 AEKQPIKLSW
+22 
-32 RKIECLLYSTFLLSM
+32 RLLLLRRVYSTFLLSM

-115 IPVGNQTTFN
+115 IPVGNQTSFN

-337 HDWTDDVLRNAIA
+337 HDWTDDMLRNAIA

-446 FGGFGLGADNVDA
+446 FGGFGLGADNVDT

-506 GETKYYESGLTQGHK
+506 GETKYYENGLTQGHK

-967 MCGNKDTGAGAN
+967 MYGNKDTGAGAN

-1065 TAGNLFTITGY
+1065 TAGNLFTITGFQVL
-1076 SGIDPEV
+1076 IRKLMPIRIRVQQLPILE
-1083 NADPNKSTT
+1083 TI
-1092 AANTGNYPLLGM
+1092 
-1104 DYGTYPRARTF
+1104 RC
-1115 TFGVN
+1115 
-1120 ITF
+1120 

>member
-1 MFLSIGML
+1 MN
-9 KQKYFLA
+9 
-16 DIFILS
+16 
-22 AEKQPIKLSW
+22 
-32 RKIECLLYSTFLLSM
+32 RLLLLRRVYSTFLLSM

-115 IPVGNQTTFN
+115 IPVGNQTSFN

-173 ALQGKLAGVSVVS
+173 ALQGKLAGVSVTS

-265 KLSVTYN
+265 KPSVTYN

-294 YQWAYADALERTG
+294 YQWAYADALSG
-307 GAVSA
+307 NG

-337 HDWTDDVLRNAIA
+337 HDWTDDMLRNAIA

-446 FGGFGLGADNVDA
+446 LSGFAMGADNIDA
-459 SYGSPVD
+459 AYGSPVD

-506 GETKYYESGLTQGHK
+506 GETKYYENGLTQGHK

-819 IIAQYGSQWASSAT
+819 IIAQYGSQWASNST

-843 GKPVGLIRG
+843 GKSVGLIRG

-870 KTYTL
+870 QMYTL

-882 GNQVGN
+882 GTQVGN
-888 YPSHYNLPEGQKA
+888 YPNHYNLPEGQVA
-901 FPGAVKLRDLDG
+901 FPGAIKLRDLDG
-913 NGVADTEDV
+913 NGVAGTEDV

-967 MCGNKDTGAGAN
+967 MYGQKDIALGAN

-999 PVVEPDALDALN
+999 RVVEPDALDALN

-1037 RLNTLTVGYTFPKA
+1037 RLNTLTIGYTFPKA